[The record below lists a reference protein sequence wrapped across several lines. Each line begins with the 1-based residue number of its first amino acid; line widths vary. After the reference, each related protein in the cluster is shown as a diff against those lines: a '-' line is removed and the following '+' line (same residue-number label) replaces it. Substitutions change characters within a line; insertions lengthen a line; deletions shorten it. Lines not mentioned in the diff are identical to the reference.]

1 MKRFWADYT
10 SQEFAQLDHERIIA
24 VLPIGAI
31 EQHGPHL
38 PLAVDAA
45 VADGFAKRLAEH
57 LPDTSPVIF
66 LPTQPVGKS
75 DEHLA
80 FPGTLTLSAETL
92 ARVWTEIGASVA
104 RSGVRK
110 IVLLNS
116 HGGQISTMDIVVRD
130 LRIQH
135 QMLAFSVNWFGFG
148 LPDDLYSENEQL
160 IGIHAGDLETSIM
173 LAMHPEL
180 VDMDKARDFRPLT
193 DTLIRD
199 FEHIRV
205 GGGAKLGWQAHDLNT
220 AGACGNATLATAEKG
235 QETID
240 FVTKKLIEVFDEI
253 DRADLDW
260 LNNTSEWSA

>member
-10 SQEFAQLDHERIIA
+10 SQEFAQLDHDRVIA
-24 VLPIGAI
+24 VLPVGAI

-38 PLAVDAA
+38 PLAVDFA
-45 VADGFAKRLAEH
+45 VADGFAKRLAEA
-57 LPDTSPVIF
+57 LPDTSPVII

-80 FPGTLTLSAETL
+80 FSGSLTLSAETL
-92 ARVWTEIGASVA
+92 ARVWAEIGASVA

-116 HGGQISTMDIVVRD
+116 HGGQISTMDIVARD
-130 LRIQH
+130 LRIKH
-135 QMLAFSVNWFGFG
+135 KMLAFSVNWFGFG
-148 LPDDLYSENEQL
+148 LPDGLYSDDEKVV
-160 IGIHAGDLETSIM
+160 GIHAGDLETSIM

-180 VDMDKARDFRPLT
+180 VDMSKARDFRPLT

-199 FEHIRV
+199 FSHIRV
-205 GGGAKLGWQAHDLNT
+205 GGGAKLGWQAHDMNA
-220 AGACGNATLATAEKG
+220 AGACGNASLATPQKG

-240 FVTKKLIEVFDEI
+240 FVMAKLIEVFDEI

-260 LNNTSEWSA
+260 LNNTPEW

>member
-10 SQEFAQLDHERIIA
+10 SKEFAQLDHERVIA
-24 VLPIGAI
+24 VLPVGAI

-45 VADGFAKRLAEH
+45 VADGFAKRLADR
-57 LPDTSPVIF
+57 LPDHSPVIF
-66 LPTQPVGKS
+66 LPTQPIGKS

-80 FPGTLTLSAETL
+80 YAGTLTLSAETL

-116 HGGQISTMDIVVRD
+116 HGGQISTMDIVARE

-148 LPDDLYSENEQL
+148 LPDGLYSEDEQL
-160 IGIHAGDLETSIM
+160 VGIHAGDLETSIM
-173 LAMHPEL
+173 LAMYPDL
-180 VDMDKARDFRPLT
+180 VDMEKADNFRPLT

-199 FEHIRV
+199 FEHIRI
-205 GGGAKLGWQAHDLNT
+205 GGGAKLAWQSHDLNA
-220 AGACGNATLATAEKG
+220 AGTCGNAALATAEKG
-235 QETID
+235 EQTID
-240 FVTKKLIEVFDEI
+240 FVLDKLAAVFDEI
-253 DRADLDW
+253 DRADLGW
-260 LNNTSEWSA
+260 LNNTLDW

>member
-10 SQEFAQLDHERIIA
+10 SKEFAQLDHERVIA
-24 VLPIGAI
+24 VLPVGAI

-45 VADGFAKRLAEH
+45 VADGFAKRLADR
-57 LPDTSPVIF
+57 LPDHSPIIF
-66 LPTQPVGKS
+66 LPTQPIGKS

-80 FPGTLTLSAETL
+80 YAGTLTLSAETL

-116 HGGQISTMDIVVRD
+116 HGGQISTMDIVARE

-148 LPDDLYSENEQL
+148 LPDGLYSEDEQL
-160 IGIHAGDLETSIM
+160 VGIHAGDLETSIM
-173 LAMHPEL
+173 LAMYPDL
-180 VDMDKARDFRPLT
+180 VDMEKADNFRPLT

-199 FEHIRV
+199 FEHIRI
-205 GGGAKLGWQAHDLNT
+205 GGGAKLAWQSHDLNA
-220 AGACGNATLATAEKG
+220 AGTCGNAALATAEKG
-235 QETID
+235 EQTID
-240 FVTKKLIEVFDEI
+240 FVLDKLVAVFDEI
-253 DRADLDW
+253 DRADLGW
-260 LNNTSEWSA
+260 LNNTLDW

>member
-1 MKRFWADYT
+1 MKRFWSDYT
-10 SQEFAQLDHERIIA
+10 SEEFAQLNHDRIIA
-24 VLPIGAI
+24 VLPVGAI

-45 VADGFAKRLAEH
+45 VAEGLAKQLAEK
-57 LPDTSPVIF
+57 LPEDSHVLF
-66 LPTQPVGKS
+66 LPTQAVGKS
-75 DEHLA
+75 DEHLH

-130 LRIQH
+130 LRIKH

-148 LPDDLYSENEQL
+148 LPDGLYSDHELQV
-160 IGIHAGDLETSIM
+160 GIHAGDLETSIM
-173 LAMHPEL
+173 LAMHPDL
-180 VDMDKARDFRPLT
+180 VKMDKARDFRPLI
-193 DTLIRD
+193 DDLICD
-199 FEHIRV
+199 FSHIRI
-205 GGGAKLGWQAHDLNT
+205 GGGAKLGWQSQDLHP

-235 QETID
+235 QLTLD
-240 FVTKKLIEVFDEI
+240 FVTDKLVEVFEEI
-253 DRADLDW
+253 ERADLSW
-260 LNNTSEWSA
+260 LNNSAEW

>member
-10 SQEFAQLDHERIIA
+10 SQEFAQLDHESVIA
-24 VLPIGAI
+24 VLPVGAI

-45 VADGFAKRLAEH
+45 VADGFARRLAEK

-75 DEHLA
+75 NEHLEYS
-80 FPGTLTLSAETL
+80 GTLTLSAETL
-92 ARVWTEIGASVA
+92 ARVWMEIGASVA

-116 HGGQISTMDIVVRD
+116 HGGQISTMDIVARD

-148 LPDDLYSENEQL
+148 LPEGLYSDDEL
-160 IGIHAGDLETSIM
+160 SVGIHAGDLETSIM

-180 VDMDKARDFRPLT
+180 VDMSKARNFRPLT

-199 FEHIRV
+199 FSYIRV
-205 GGGAKLGWQAHDLNT
+205 GGGAKLGWQAHDLSS
-220 AGACGNATLATAEKG
+220 AGACGNASLATPEKG
-235 QETID
+235 QKTID
-240 FVTKKLIEVFDEI
+240 FVTDKLIEVFDEI

-260 LNNTSEWSA
+260 LNKKPEW